1 MFGLH
6 SNAEINYLT
15 NQCETIF
22 RQITDIQGGGTK
34 KGGDS
39 SSNVNDLVK
48 TYQEQLPEKFD
59 ILKLAENIATK
70 SEGNPSPYDIFCQQE
85 CEKMNNLLQDIF
97 SSLEELFMG
106 LDGALNMS
114 DTMETLSQ
122 SLTLNRIP

>member
-1 MFGLH
+1 LPKESPLMFGLH

-70 SEGNPSPYDIFCQQE
+70 SEGNPSPYDIFC
-85 CEKMNNLLQDIF
+85 
-97 SSLEELFMG
+97 
-106 LDGALNMS
+106 
-114 DTMETLSQ
+114 
-122 SLTLNRIP
+122 